1 MINKRYYS
9 ELITI
14 PTFEERFE
22 YLRLNEPVG
31 YDKFSRER
39 IIHDM
44 FYKSDEWLS
53 TRRDIIIRDNAL
65 DLACQTH
72 DIGNGLIIF
81 VHHINP
87 ITTEDIL
94 QRSRKL
100 FDPENLITTIK
111 NTHDGIHYGNLT
123 TLQTVFAER
132 RAGDTK
138 LW

>member
-22 YLRLNEPVG
+22 YLRLNERVG
-31 YDKFSRER
+31 YDKFSQDRM
-39 IIHDM
+39 IHEM

-53 TRRDIIIRDNAL
+53 TRRDMIIRDNAL
-65 DLACQTH
+65 DLACPLH
-72 DIGNGLIIF
+72 DIGNELIIF

-111 NTHDGIHYGNLT
+111 NTHDGIHYGNVT
-123 TLQTVFAER
+123 TLRTVFAER
-132 RAGDTK
+132 KPGDTK